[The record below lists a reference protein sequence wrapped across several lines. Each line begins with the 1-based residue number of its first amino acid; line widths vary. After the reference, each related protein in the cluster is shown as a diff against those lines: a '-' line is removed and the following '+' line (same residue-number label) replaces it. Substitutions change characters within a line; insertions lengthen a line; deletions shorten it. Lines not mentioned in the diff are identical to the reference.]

1 MSRTTTLPSF
11 EVGATLPELVAEP
24 LTRATLALYAGASGD
39 HVPLHID
46 TDAARKAGM
55 PDVFGH
61 GMLSAAW
68 IGRLLTN
75 WVDQERIRS
84 LELRFV
90 GIVHLHNQAR
100 CTGRVVEQIDLG
112 TERAVRVEIQLDNQ
126 YGEPKVLGEAVISIG
141 ERQ

>member
-1 MSRTTTLPSF
+1 MKRSFVPLSF
-11 EVGATLPELVAEP
+11 EVGSVLPELVMEP
-24 LTRATLALYAGASGD
+24 LSRTTLALYAGASGD

-68 IGRLLTN
+68 LGRLLTN
-75 WVDQERIRS
+75 WVEQDRIRS

-90 GIVHLHNQAR
+90 GIVHLYNQAH
-100 CTGRVVEQIDLG
+100 CSGRVVEQIELDG
-112 TERAVRVEIQLDNQ
+112 ERVVRVEIHLKNQ
-126 YGEPKVLGEAVISIG
+126 YGEAKVLGDAVVSIG
-141 ERQ
+141 EIQ

>member
-1 MSRTTTLPSF
+1 MTAVTLPSLA
-11 EVGATLPELVAEP
+11 VGAELPPLVVEP
-24 LTRATLALYAGASGD
+24 LSRATLALYAGASGD

-68 IGRLLTN
+68 LGRLLTR
-75 WVDQERIRS
+75 WVPQERIRS

-90 GIVHLHNQAR
+90 GIMHLYNEAH
-100 CTGRVVEQIDLG
+100 CTGRVVEHIELDGRRAARVQIHLH
-112 TERAVRVEIQLDNQ
+112 NQ
-126 YGEPKVLGEAVISIG
+126 YGEPKVAGEAVISID
-141 ERQ
+141 

>member
-1 MSRTTTLPSF
+1 MSRLASPSF
-11 EVGATLPELVAEP
+11 EVGATLPELVTQP

-46 TDAARKAGM
+46 IDAARRAGM

-75 WVDQERIRS
+75 WVDQDRIRS
-84 LELRFV
+84 IELRFV
-90 GIVHLHNQAR
+90 GIFHLHNQAR

-112 TERAVRVEIQLDNQ
+112 TERGARVEIQLDNQ

-141 ERQ
+141 EIQ

>member
-1 MSRTTTLPSF
+1 MSRTAILPSF
-11 EVGATLPELVAEP
+11 EVGTTLPELVAEP

-84 LELRFV
+84 IELRFI
-90 GIVHLHNQAR
+90 GIFHLHNEAR
-100 CTGRVVEQIDLG
+100 CIGRVVEQIEVDAK
-112 TERAVRVEIQLDNQ
+112 RCARVEVQLDNQ

-141 ERQ
+141 EIQ